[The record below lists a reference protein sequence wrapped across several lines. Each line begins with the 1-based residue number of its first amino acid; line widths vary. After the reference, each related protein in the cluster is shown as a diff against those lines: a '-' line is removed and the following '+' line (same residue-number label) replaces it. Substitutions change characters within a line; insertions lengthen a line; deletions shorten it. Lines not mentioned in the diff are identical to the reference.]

1 MKASVTIDPRVQSKG
16 SSWLRTLTGSMLGG
30 MAITD
35 EVFIIRDSRN
45 RVLELQKQ
53 VAEQQ
58 REIVSNERDWNLI
71 AQELHCE
78 NTREEMLK
86 SVRERDLTIQ
96 GFREAAQEA
105 LVVIAALLNA
115 VDWELSPAVI
125 EALRGADEKLM
136 TALAG
141 ASSAKEGGIE

>member
-1 MKASVTIDPRVQSKG
+1 MNSNPDLEKQGAVDEE
-16 SSWLRTLTGSMLGG
+16 WL
-30 MAITD
+30 A
-35 EVFIIRDSRN
+35 N

-86 SVRERDLTIQ
+86 SVRERNSTIQ
-96 GFREAAQEA
+96 RLREAAQDA
-105 LVVIAALLNA
+105 LVVIAALLIS
-115 VDWELSPAVI
+115 VEWELSPTVI
-125 EALRGADEKLM
+125 EALRGADEKLIA
-136 TALAG
+136 ALAG
-141 ASSAKEGGIE
+141 ASSAKEGS

>member
-1 MKASVTIDPRVQSKG
+1 MNSNPDLEKQVAVDEE
-16 SSWLRTLTGSMLGG
+16 WLG
-30 MAITD
+30 
-35 EVFIIRDSRN
+35 N

>member
-1 MKASVTIDPRVQSKG
+1 MACADPWHTSPPATAPEPTAETSYYWG
-16 SSWLRTLTGSMLGG
+16 
-30 MAITD
+30 D
-35 EVFIIRDSRN
+35 
-45 RVLELQKQ
+45 
-53 VAEQQ
+53 EQQ

-136 TALAG
+136 TALAN
-141 ASSAKEGGIE
+141 ASSAKEGE

>member
-1 MKASVTIDPRVQSKG
+1 MNSNPDLEKQVAVDEE
-16 SSWLRTLTGSMLGG
+16 WLG
-30 MAITD
+30 
-35 EVFIIRDSRN
+35 N

-125 EALRGADEKLM
+125 EALRGADSKLVA
-136 TALAG
+136 ALTD
-141 ASSAKEGGIE
+141 ASCKQDAK